1 MAVVCALTLAASAGA
16 APKKT
21 KRYIAKAPPPQS
33 DMELGFTQVSREQ
46 FLAKYKHVGIL
57 ALQLPPELEDRP
69 EAAREIEATV
79 AKYLALAGMDVVPS
93 QSYRAAYDT
102 INREVGGIYDP
113 RTGEPK
119 AKLATEVADRARAE
133 FQAREHLDG
142 FVSLR
147 VSVVSANFFAACIRW
162 DGVCDASDGGEVN
175 DTDDSHRIGTMS
187 GSVPALSLHLQ
198 IFQAPGRMEYSKYAG
213 IQPMAYVR
221 VFEPGMRTEFPAVAP
236 EELLKDPARF
246 DRAARVAT
254 LPLVH
259 TPQEIAL
266 NIYKPEYDALKM
278 KPSSL
283 PPLPVARAKKA
294 EPALRQSRDRIL
306 QSVHRVALSPI
317 YSDTFKLPEATQKRM
332 LDAVRQEL
340 APLHWEVV
348 DAPDAYAQLVTRM
361 LGVNLFDPYT
371 GRRNEEAIS
380 VARQAVSRSIGG
392 KPEPDAILW
401 LSVVGTVATH
411 RKGNAEW
418 DGVTQDALTLGP
430 VVKRRE
436 LFTFNPPPNV
446 GGGDIWAVSFQAHLA
461 NRDDSLLYRSR
472 GGLELAQRILKPDVV
487 GYRPASVDRED
498 LRASEMFQHPERETM
513 AVHIA
518 LRELVLTPE
527 ALAAEVGGPAR

>member
-1 MAVVCALTLAASAGA
+1 
-16 APKKT
+16 
-21 KRYIAKAPPPQS
+21 
-33 DMELGFTQVSREQ
+33 MELGFTQVSREQ

-221 VFEPGMRTEFPAVAP
+221 VFEP
-236 EELLKDPARF
+236 
-246 DRAARVAT
+246 
-254 LPLVH
+254 
-259 TPQEIAL
+259 
-266 NIYKPEYDALKM
+266 
-278 KPSSL
+278 L